1 MVRTSLFAALMVT
14 AVSGCAQVTDIG
26 GASYLTSEPVIQMTS
41 SGIGPIGA
49 GTPYSR
55 EGIGQA
61 LPGFELGN
69 VTTMSEG
76 EVRQFLAAFKGGMQQ
91 LQFEPGGPNGLIGRV
106 HLVGQEAAGPNGE
119 RIGMTY
125 AESGGRALD
134 CTAGSGDWTGMAIC
148 KTSDQ
153 RLAYVYA
160 PEGYTGPDGQLPP
173 RDVLVKSRLVRIIW
187 NSPS

>member
-1 MVRTSLFAALMVT
+1 MRRTSLFAVFFAL
-14 AVSGCAQVTDIG
+14 AVSGCAQVPEIG
-26 GASYLTSEPVIQMTS
+26 GASYLRSEPIIQMTS

-49 GTPYSR
+49 GTPYS
-55 EGIGQA
+55 EQTIGQA

-76 EVRQFLAAFKGGMQQ
+76 EVRHLLAAFRGGMQQ
-91 LQFEPGGPNGLIGRV
+91 LQFEPGGANGLIGRV

-125 AESGGRALD
+125 DESGGRSLD
-134 CTAGSGDWTGMAIC
+134 CAAGSGDWTGMAIC
-148 KTSDQ
+148 KTIDT

-160 PEGYTGPDGQLPP
+160 PEGYNGPDGQLPP

-187 NSPS
+187 FSPS